1 MAKMYSYDDV
11 MELLEVQ
18 RKSVMEFEAAKNKLL
33 VSGLIEKS
41 DILAE
46 KLNTMKTKNKN
57 LLGKVVEIQTE
68 LKLLRKSTIR
78 ADDNVMSDIDEVH
91 ATLDA
96 LDKWTPESIHEAV
109 LKIKTQADV
118 GNPSIWRDWVLTTL
132 GGPKKVKHWNT
143 PNLVHLKPL
152 NK

>member
-109 LKIKTQADV
+109 LKIKTDADV
-118 GNPSIWRDWVLTTL
+118 GNPSIWRDWVLMTL
-132 GGPKKVKHWNT
+132 GGPKKKKHWNT
-143 PNLVHLKPL
+143 PNLIHLKPL
-152 NK
+152 DK

>member
-1 MAKMYSYDDV
+1 MYSHEAV
-11 MELLEVQ
+11 MELLETQ
-18 RKSVMEFEAAKNKLL
+18 RKSIMEFEAAKNKLL

-46 KLNTMKTKNKN
+46 KLKTVETKKKSIE
-57 LLGKVVEIQTE
+57 GKFVEIQAE

-78 ADDNVMSDIDEVH
+78 ADDNVMSDIDEIH

-109 LKIKTQADV
+109 LKIKTDADV
-118 GNPSIWRDWVLTTL
+118 GNPSIWRDWVLMTL
-132 GGPKKVKHWNT
+132 GGPKKKKHWNT
-143 PNLVHLKPL
+143 PNLIHLKPL

>member
-18 RKSVMEFEAAKNKLL
+18 RKSIMEFEAAKNKLIL
-33 VSGLIEKS
+33 SGLIEKS
-41 DILAE
+41 DI
-46 KLNTMKTKNKN
+46 
-57 LLGKVVEIQTE
+57 
-68 LKLLRKSTIR
+68 
-78 ADDNVMSDIDEVH
+78 DEVH
-91 ATLDA
+91 VTLDA
-96 LDKWTPESIHEAV
+96 LEKWTPESIHEAV